1 MDLCL
6 MSICQGVS
14 FWEFCMELYP
24 TYEVLE
30 KTHASIC
37 VYWVWHLCKIT
48 NFIKMICTHHLIKYV
63 VLYNIKLVTW
73 GRLMVFSE
81 YCDLGQIDGFLWVL
95 WLGADWWF
103 SPSTVAWGRLMV
115 FSEYCGLGQI
125 YGFLRVLWLG
135 ADWWFSLSTVASS
148 TNKTYLHYI
157 TEILL
162 KVVLNTT
169 NQTNQH

>member
-1 MDLCL
+1 MCAMVMDLCL

-103 SPSTVAWGRLMV
+103 S
-115 FSEYCGLGQI
+115 
-125 YGFLRVLWLG
+125 
-135 ADWWFSLSTVASS
+135 LSTVASS